1 MEPTVNLADPPV
13 LLTARARADLP
24 PGPLVRAPRFATLP
38 PGAPARAAVEHFIGT
53 VYARHYGARLRG
65 FMPTLVSLGD
75 DDRPAAAAGYRAA
88 CGEPLFL
95 EHYLSQRVE
104 QAIAAQLGR
113 PVARASIVEV
123 GQFASM
129 VPGQGR
135 RLMAHLGR
143 HLADAGF
150 DWVVSTATAELR
162 QLFERLRIRPLVLG
176 QADPVRL
183 GAAAANW
190 GSYYAHAPLVLAGEI
205 RSNLARFAAP
215 VAAVATAAPVE
226 AMTTASLTAGPA

>member
-1 MEPTVNLADPPV
+1 MELTVNLAEPPA
-13 LLTARARADLP
+13 LQSAHPAAAAL
-24 PGPLVRAPRFATLP
+24 PRFATLL
-38 PGAPARAAVEHFIGT
+38 PGAAARGTVERFIAT

-65 FMPTLVSLGD
+65 FMPTLASLGD
-75 DDRPAAAAGYRAA
+75 RDGPAAAAGYRAA
-88 CGEPLFL
+88 SEPLFL
-95 EHYLSQRVE
+95 EHYLAQPVE
-104 QAIAAQLGR
+104 QAIAAHIGR
-113 PVARASIVEV
+113 PVARAAIVEV

-162 QLFERLRIRPLVLG
+162 QLFDRLRIRPLVLG
-176 QADPVRL
+176 QADPARL
-183 GAAAANW
+183 GAAADDW

-215 VAAVATAAPVE
+215 AAAASR
-226 AMTTASLTAGPA
+226 AARGLA